1 MSFMQE
7 VMTMGMNELKA
18 KVKADKAFAENFKS
32 VKTPEEA
39 IEVAKKLGY
48 DISLKDFELT
58 ELTEEELK
66 AVAGGTSTNRLR
78 NYHVIKPSGDLIDW
92 EDEDVGG
99 I

>member
-7 VMTMGMNELKA
+7 VITMGMNELKA
-18 KVKADKAFAENFKS
+18 KVKADKAFAENFKG

-48 DISLKDFELT
+48 DISLKDL

-66 AVAGGTSTNRLR
+66 AVAGGKAIETFEDD
-78 NYHVIKPSGDLIDW
+78 VIVMPSSAVLIEWD
-92 EDEDVGG
+92 
-99 I
+99 